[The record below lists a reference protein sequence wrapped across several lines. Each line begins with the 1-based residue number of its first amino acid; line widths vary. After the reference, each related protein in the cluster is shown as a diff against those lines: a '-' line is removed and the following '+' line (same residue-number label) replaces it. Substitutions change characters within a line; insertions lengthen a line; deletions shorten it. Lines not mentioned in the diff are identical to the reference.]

1 MGIIKKIKELF
12 SAKKYIERIMEE
24 YDREQKKYVA
34 MTASDLLS
42 LSDDDL
48 LSAANYRAERKMTEL
63 LGEDRSGSAPDW
75 ISVLSDTVATVYA
88 LSEFDAEM
96 VLGEGLAMFFE
107 DSNRGF
113 APRIAEYLEQVGAT
127 EHLSLYNSLVTDHQ
141 IDLQNT
147 KNFPNP
153 STASVVHSFDKS
165 YRALPSLE
173 GFLAAYIRANIF
185 EF

>member
-12 SAKKYIERIMEE
+12 SAKRYIERIMEE

-34 MTASDLLS
+34 MSSAELLA
-42 LSDDDL
+42 LSDEDL
-48 LSAANYRAERKMTEL
+48 LSAANYRAEHKMTEI
-63 LGEDRSGSAPDW
+63 LGEDRDGNAPDW
-75 ISVLSDTVATVYA
+75 ISVLKDTVATVYT

-107 DSNRGF
+107 DDNRGF
-113 APRIAEYLEQVGAT
+113 APRIAECLEKVGAT
-127 EHLSLYNSLVTDHQ
+127 EHLALYTALVTDNQ

-147 KNFPNP
+147 ARFPNP
-153 STASVVHSFDKS
+153 ATASVVRGFDRD

-173 GFLAAYIRANIF
+173 GFLTAYIRAHIF
-185 EF
+185 DF